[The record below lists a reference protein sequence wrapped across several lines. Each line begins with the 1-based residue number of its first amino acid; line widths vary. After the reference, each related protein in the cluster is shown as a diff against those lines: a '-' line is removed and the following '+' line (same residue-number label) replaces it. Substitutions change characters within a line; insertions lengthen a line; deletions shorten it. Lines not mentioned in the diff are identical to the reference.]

1 MPKATGRILFDQGH
15 EEDYLGAIMGKL
27 IEEGYSVDTL
37 EDEITTVELEQY
49 SCFVISSH
57 KVRLSA
63 EEVKSVLEFHE
74 AGNGVLLCGHYD
86 QGAIAHILTTLDPT
100 FEKNY
105 EKSCLDWGSQYHKRR
120 LDYLLL
126 KRFFDYQEIFWKAPD
141 LPLHSPLKLAPIE
154 SGLMMKLHHVFK
166 FGDRLIET
174 DLDFPPSSVSVGDI
188 EPLKHPITEG
198 VEFVYPQNEFEK
210 VDVSSRPYCS
220 EGITYFNRHWAIQ
233 KSVPLFLR
241 RSVKFVGRVV
251 QDNLIVK
258 GYAYA
263 DTDENYQQGLREI
276 ASLNQSDLNL
286 LQKVI
291 EEKYSFM
298 DEVGVATYPRN
309 RRAVGIAGDLFS
321 DQYIE
326 QDKDRKANLRL
337 ALNVFRWLNEP
348 NTERARNGKTR
359 MYSVAELGETRSV
372 MLPSG
377 EIKWT
382 NCRVLNSPKARYCKN
397 CRNKL

>member
-1 MPKATGRILFDQGH
+1 MTKAIGKILFDLGH
-15 EEDYLGAIMGKL
+15 EENYLGVLMDRL
-27 IEEGYSVDTL
+27 LEEGYSVDTL
-37 EDEITTVELEQY
+37 EDEITTGKLKQY

-57 KVRLSA
+57 KVRLSVK
-63 EEVKSVLEFHE
+63 EVKSVLEFHR
-74 AGNGVLLCGHYD
+74 AGNGVLLCGYYD
-86 QGAIAHILTTLDPT
+86 QGAITHILTTLDPT
-100 FEKNY
+100 FEKRY
-105 EKSCLDWGSQYHKRR
+105 KKICLDWGSQYYKKR
-120 LDYLLL
+120 LDYSLL
-126 KRFFDYQEIFWKAPD
+126 KRFFDYQEIYWKAPD
-141 LPLHSPLKLAPIE
+141 LPLHSPLKLAPVE

-188 EPLKHPITEG
+188 EPLEHPITEG
-198 VEFVYPQNEFEK
+198 VEFVYPQNEFRK
-210 VDVSSRPYCS
+210 IDVSSEPYYS
-220 EGITYFNRHWAIQ
+220 KGITYFNRYWAIQ

-251 QDNLIVK
+251 KDNLIGK

-276 ASLNQSDLNL
+276 ASLNQSDLDL

-291 EEKYSFM
+291 EKKYSFM
-298 DEVGVATYPRN
+298 NEVGVATYPRN

-348 NTERARNGKTR
+348 HIECARSGETR
-359 MYSVAELGETRSV
+359 MYSVPELGRTRSV
-372 MLPSG
+372 GLPSG
-377 EIKWT
+377 EIRCT
-382 NCRVLNSPKARYCKN
+382 NCEVINSSDARYCKN
-397 CRNKL
+397 CGNKL